1 MPNYIRIINRAL
13 WPKTED
19 LVEGFDVNKIEA
31 KTITKEFRNNDDTL
45 SLWAV
50 ENEDDAVLAM
60 VTGAKKIE
68 GMWTLRISNEII
80 ENSKLEVKN
89 EASHPNVKEIGRFH
103 YNIKNLTYKSLADVS
118 NVIID
123 ALKDDKNLREY
134 TKSDIREILNAAV
147 RKGKVDYSLLDEKLK
162 NEINKLRESALK

>member
-19 LVEGFDVNKIEA
+19 LEEGFDVNKIEV
-31 KTITKEFRNNDDTL
+31 KTITKEFRNNDNTL

-68 GMWTLRISNEII
+68 GMWTLKISNEII

-89 EASHPNVKEIGRFH
+89 EASH
-103 YNIKNLTYKSLADVS
+103 NIKNLTYKSLADVS

-134 TKSDIREILNAAV
+134 TKSDIREILNDAV

-162 NEINKLRESALK
+162 NEINKLRESTLQ

>member
-31 KTITKEFRNNDDTL
+31 KKITKEFRN
-45 SLWAV
+45 
-50 ENEDDAVLAM
+50 
-60 VTGAKKIE
+60 
-68 GMWTLRISNEII
+68 
-80 ENSKLEVKN
+80 
-89 EASHPNVKEIGRFH
+89 
-103 YNIKNLTYKSLADVS
+103 
-118 NVIID
+118 
-123 ALKDDKNLREY
+123 KDDKKLREY
-134 TKSDIREILNAAV
+134 TKIDIREILNVAV